1 MSVVFPQIFFYN
13 EKKIIIRCFELYAWS
28 LMSKNYIYYY
38 ISVINYFYLIYS
50 LMKVV
55 YPKNIKR
62 GLLAGMTFS
71 IGPLN
76 VSVVQLFIL
85 ALGVA
90 LALAVFNWFSKSWSK
105 VIGLFLAIIILLI
118 FIIIAFFKVS
128 ELWLLAYLAKLIRNN
143 FFDAKKKFQVNYEKK
158 NPIDVMIQE
167 SKTKEEKQIIEQ
179 KESTFDK
186 QHVTDI
192 EKKWLI

>member
-1 MSVVFPQIFFYN
+1 
-13 EKKIIIRCFELYAWS
+13 
-28 LMSKNYIYYY
+28 
-38 ISVINYFYLIYS
+38 
-50 LMKVV
+50 MKVV

-71 IGPLN
+71 IWPLN
-76 VSVVQLFIL
+76 ISIVQLFVL
-85 ALGVA
+85 ALWVA
-90 LALAVFNWFSKSWSK
+90 LALAAFNWFSKWWSK
-105 VIGLFLAIIILLI
+105 VIGIFLAILILIIFLV
-118 FIIIAFFKVS
+118 IAFFKVS

-143 FFDAKKKFQVNYEKK
+143 FFDAKKKFQINYEKK
-158 NPIDVMIQE
+158 SPLDIMIQE

-179 KESTFDK
+179 KKNIFDE

>member
-1 MSVVFPQIFFYN
+1 
-13 EKKIIIRCFELYAWS
+13 
-28 LMSKNYIYYY
+28 
-38 ISVINYFYLIYS
+38 
-50 LMKVV
+50 MKVV

-71 IGPLN
+71 IGPLSIN
-76 VSVVQLFIL
+76 VVQMFIL

-90 LALAVFNWFSKSWSK
+90 LALSAFNGLGKSWSK
-105 VIGLFLAIIILLI
+105 VLWAFVAIIVLI
-118 FIIIAFFKVS
+118 VFIVIAFFKVS
-128 ELWLLAYLAKLIRNN
+128 ELWLLAYIAKLIRNN
-143 FFDAKKKFQVNYEKK
+143 FFDAKKKFQVNYDKK
-158 NPIDVMIQE
+158 NPLDVMIQE

-186 QHVTDI
+186 QILKDI

>member
-1 MSVVFPQIFFYN
+1 
-13 EKKIIIRCFELYAWS
+13 
-28 LMSKNYIYYY
+28 
-38 ISVINYFYLIYS
+38 
-50 LMKVV
+50 MKVV

-76 VSVVQLFIL
+76 ISIVQLFVL

-90 LALAVFNWFSKSWSK
+90 FALAAFNGLWKSWSK
-105 VIGLFLAIIILLI
+105 ALGIFAAIII
-118 FIIIAFFKVS
+118 IIITIVIAFFKVS
-128 ELWLLAYLAKLIRNN
+128 ELWLLAYIAKLIRNN
-143 FFDAKKKFQVNYEKK
+143 FFDAKKKYQVNYEKN
-158 NPIDVMIQE
+158 NPLDLMIQE

-179 KESTFDK
+179 KEKKFDQK
-186 QHVTDI
+186 ILKDI